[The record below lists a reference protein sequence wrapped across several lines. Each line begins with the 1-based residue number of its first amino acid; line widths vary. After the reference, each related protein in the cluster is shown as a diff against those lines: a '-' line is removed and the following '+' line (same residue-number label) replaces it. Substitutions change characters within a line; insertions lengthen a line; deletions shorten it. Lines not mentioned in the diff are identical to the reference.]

1 MNLANYP
8 GLRAALTMLE
18 CDNGCPP
25 GWFDER
31 AQIASFLYEE
41 SVLNNINYLA
51 LRAKEELFGHVP
63 MTGVED
69 SVLFFLVCGEQSEVE
84 EFLCHMPAYL
94 ILHDW
99 LNHVFGE

>member
-1 MNLANYP
+1 MDIAHYP
-8 GLRAALTMLE
+8 GLRAALNMLE
-18 CDNGCPP
+18 MDNGCPP

-31 AQIASFLYEE
+31 ARTALFLYEA

-51 LRAKEELFGHVP
+51 LRAQEELCHSNAD
-63 MTGVED
+63 T
-69 SVLFFLVCGEQSEVE
+69 VLYFLVCGEQSEVE
-84 EFLCHMPAYL
+84 EFLCDYPKYL